1 MIEVKPSYCC
11 GNRLKPCSCGV
22 DHWISL
28 GDNDCG
34 DWEEEKFQCKGCGK
48 IIYIELPD

>member
-1 MIEVKPSYCC
+1 MIEVNPSYCC
-11 GNRLKPCSCGV
+11 GDRLKPCSCGV